1 MSNRK
6 PLCRLSRAKGGTLV
20 EVLVS
25 VLLLSF
31 GLLAM
36 GAMQTYALAMS
47 KTTGHRAMAAVLAA
61 EVADM
66 IRANP
71 SGLAAGGYDVTSYL
85 TDATGVTASKAAES
99 KCDFPTCSASTL
111 SQYDI
116 ARLKARIRQELPSG
130 GLQVVRPVTAGVAS
144 TTEADLWL
152 VWLEPKLFAHQSGG
166 GSVDEAAEKEF
177 DNCPAEARAL
187 SPVPRCFYM
196 RVVL

>member
-1 MSNRK
+1 MRPNR
-6 PLCRLSRAKGGTLV
+6 PSRARGGTLI

-47 KTTGHRAMAAVLAA
+47 KTSGHRAMAAMLAA
-61 EVADM
+61 EVADL

-71 SGLAAGGYDVTSYL
+71 AGLAAGSYDVTGYL
-85 TDATGVTASKAAES
+85 TDAAGVTAATAATS
-99 KCDFPTCSASTL
+99 KCDFPTCAPVTL
-111 SQYDI
+111 AQYDV

-130 GLQVVRPVTAGVAS
+130 GLQVARPLVGGVTS

-152 VWLEPKLFAHQSGG
+152 VWLEPKLFAHQGSGG
-166 GSVDEAAEKEF
+166 ALDQTAEKEF
-177 DNCPAEARAL
+177 DSCPATAKAMT
-187 SPVPRCFYM
+187 PPPRCFYM